1 MMNSLRIVMVFLV
14 TGMALTT
21 APVFGAESIED
32 LQAMVRMLAA
42 LEARNQKAYC
52 ATMQSPAYT
61 DYLSRVCQSYVA
73 NKLKKSED
81 CTTESVA
88 LEVKAS
94 AEQCLAMSPDEL
106 EKVALRWQD
115 SRKAVF
121 EEMTAKGLDVEKLVR
136 EELKKLQ

>member
-1 MMNSLRIVMVFLV
+1 MNRLRIVMVFLV
-14 TGMALTT
+14 AGMALATD
-21 APVFGAESIED
+21 PVFGAESTED
-32 LQAMVRMLAA
+32 LQAMARMFAA

-52 ATMQSPAYT
+52 ATMQGPAYT
-61 DYLSRVCQSYVA
+61 DYLSHVCQSYVA

-81 CTTESVA
+81 CRTESVA

-121 EEMTAKGLDVEKLVR
+121 DDMTARGLDGEKLVL
-136 EELKKLQ
+136 EERNKLP